1 MAIKPEQ
8 QSSTESTVASTAE
21 EPKGFRA
28 RLRRARVRT
37 REGLLNQRALVAA
50 EARSYVGRLRGGD
63 MGSLPALLGLIVL
76 FVVFSGLHDRFL
88 TTYNMANLVVQA
100 AAICVLAMGLV
111 FVLLIG
117 EIDLSAGVAGGA
129 AATITAL
136 AIIDNGWPWWVATLA
151 GIGVGALIGLAIGL
165 LVSILGIP
173 SFVVTLAFF
182 LALQAVPLKLIGS
195 GGSIRFNDEVL
206 RGLSIKNVPVTAGW
220 IAAIVIVVGFASLT
234 LWNYRSRSA
243 KGLVHKPLTL
253 VLLRI
258 AVLTGVVLGLTTLLS
273 ANRAPNPELFDISGL
288 PWVAPVVVALL
299 LFWTFMLTRT
309 RFGRHLYAVG
319 GNKEAARR
327 AGINV
332 TRVRITAFMIC
343 SGMAAIAGIL
353 SASYTGKVS
362 PGSGGGN
369 ELLYAVGAAVIGGT
383 SLFGGR
389 GRAVDAV
396 IGGLVIATI
405 PNGLGLLDQASYI
418 NFIVTGSVLLLA
430 ASVDAIS
437 RRRRSAAGV

>member
-1 MAIKPEQ
+1 MSVRSENT
-8 QSSTESTVASTAE
+8 STEDPGRVTASDFE
-21 EPKGFRA
+21 
-28 RLRRARVRT
+28 VDT
-37 REGLLNQRALVAA
+37 RQAVTLADAGRDYLN
-50 EARSYVGRLRGGD
+50 RLRGGD
-63 MGSLPALLGLIVL
+63 MGSLPALLGLVVL
-76 FVVFSGLHDRFL
+76 FIVFSSAHDRFL

-100 AAICVLAMGLV
+100 ASICVLAMGLV
-111 FVLLIG
+111 FVLLLG

-129 AATITAL
+129 SATITAL
-136 AIIDNGWPWWVATLA
+136 SIVDNGWSWWTAALA
-151 GIGVGALIGLAIGL
+151 GIAVGVIIGLAIGL
-165 LVSILGIP
+165 LVSLLGIP

-195 GGSIRFNDEVL
+195 GGSIRFNDDVL

-220 IAAIVIVVGFASLT
+220 IAAVVIVVGYAALSL
-234 LWNYRSRSA
+234 WRFRSRSA
-243 KGLVHKPLTL
+243 KGLVHKPFAL
-253 VLLRI
+253 VLLQI
-258 AVLTGVVLGLTTLLS
+258 IVLAGVVLGITYLLS
-273 ANRAPNPELFDISGL
+273 QNRAPNPLIFDISGV

-299 LFWTFMLTRT
+299 LFWTFMLNRT

-319 GNKEAARR
+319 GNAEAARR

-332 TRVRITAFMIC
+332 NRIKIVAFMIC
-343 SGMAAIAGIL
+343 SGMAAIDGIL
-353 SASYTGKVS
+353 SASYSGKVS

-389 GRAVDAV
+389 GRAIDAV

-405 PNGLGLLDQASYI
+405 PNGLGLLNQASYI
-418 NFIVTGSVLLLA
+418 NFLVTGGVLLLA

>member
-1 MAIKPEQ
+1 MSIKSD
-8 QSSTESTVASTAE
+8 SSVADESNRTTESGFTVDTHQAASLGDA
-21 EPKGFRA
+21 A
-28 RLRRARVRT
+28 RDY
-37 REGLLNQRALVAA
+37 LN
-50 EARSYVGRLRGGD
+50 RLRGGD
-63 MGSLPALLGLIVL
+63 MGSLPALLGLVVL
-76 FVVFSGLHDRFL
+76 FMVFTGLHDRFL

-100 AAICVLAMGLV
+100 ASICVLAMGLV
-111 FVLLIG
+111 FVLLLG

-129 AATITAL
+129 SATITAL
-136 AIIDNGWPWWVATLA
+136 SIVDNGWPWWVATLA

-165 LVSILGIP
+165 LVATLGIP

-220 IAAIVIVVGFASLT
+220 IAAIVIVVGFAALSL
-234 LWNYRSRSA
+234 WQFRSRSA
-243 KGLVHKPLTL
+243 KGLVHKPLAL
-253 VLLRI
+253 VLLQI
-258 AVLTGVVLGLTTLLS
+258 GVLTGIVLGLTMLLS
-273 ANRAPNPELFDISGL
+273 ANRAPNPNLFNISGL

-319 GNKEAARR
+319 GNAEAARR

-332 TRVRITAFMIC
+332 TRIKVTAFVIC
-343 SGMAAIAGIL
+343 SSMAAIAGIL
-353 SASYTGKVS
+353 SASYSGKVS

-389 GRAVDAV
+389 GRAIDAV
-396 IGGLVIATI
+396 VGGLVIATI

-418 NFIVTGSVLLLA
+418 NFLVTGGVLLLA